1 MKNCQDIQADLS
13 AYVDGELSPSQR
25 TDIETHVAS
34 CPGCRQKLA
43 ELKRLVAGVAELPK
57 LQPAPRFLAEV
68 RRKIA
73 EGREPAESNSWRDY
87 LFRPFWLKVPLEAV
101 AVIVIAMF
109 AVSVGKPRLKRADA
123 TFETVS
129 AKKSA
134 DVRSYQPLVAQNET
148 RRTEPVNAPVVTLA
162 GSSGGSIHAQT
173 APAAPQPPAP
183 VAAKPAAVARSFSP
197 ASTFVSGNETTAES
211 LTSTGLMAGLGDNRT
226 AGETHRPIP
235 ADANGVSQLAV
246 ASTTTSSDAGW
257 AQSLGIDRSKVRD
270 VVTVDAK
277 DPVDVRNRAEQLVE
291 KCKGRVI
298 PSLQS
303 KDATGQVFFVELP
316 WECAAGFKSEL
327 LQNPSA
333 IALADKEGSS
343 SVGPVVLMDGLR
355 GSGSGELTGAVLTN
369 DTDKIIYRIRLGVDV
384 KPPSSTT
391 AVLEIRVVPPAR

>member
-25 TDIETHVAS
+25 ADIEMHVAS
-34 CPGCRQKLA
+34 CPRCQANVA
-43 ELKRLVAGVAELPK
+43 ELKKLAAGVAALPK

-73 EGREPAESNSWRDY
+73 EGLEPAESISWQDY

-109 AVSVGKPRLKRADA
+109 ALSIGKPRLKRADA

-148 RRTEPVNAPVVTLA
+148 RRTEPANAPVV
-162 GSSGGSIHAQT
+162 
-173 APAAPQPPAP
+173 APAESSSERWIQALTATAAPAP
-183 VAAKPAAVARSFSP
+183 TAITLPSSP
-197 ASTFVSGNETTAES
+197 ASATVSGKEQPVDSVAQN
-211 LTSTGLMAGLGDNRT
+211 GLRADLGDNRT
-226 AGETHRPIP
+226 AGESHRPIP
-235 ADANGVSQLAV
+235 ASGSGVSELAF
-246 ASTTTSSDAGW
+246 ASTATSGDAGL

-270 VVTVDAK
+270 VVTINAK
-277 DPVDVRNRAEQLVE
+277 DPVDVRHRAEQLVE
-291 KCKGRVI
+291 KCKGKVI

-303 KDATGQVFFVELP
+303 KESTGQVFFVELP

-333 IALADKEGSS
+333 IAFADKQGSGS
-343 SVGPVVLMDGLR
+343 AGNLVLMDGLR
-355 GSGSGELTGAVLTN
+355 SSGSGELTGAVLTN

-391 AVLEIRVVPPAR
+391 TVLEIRVVPPAR